1 MDDLDRALQRLQ
13 SLPVP
18 LRLAALEVEVLTRIA
33 AERDAAS
40 LTTAPVLGLAALLAL
55 AVGVAGAALPGT
67 AAEAAPASLS
77 AFGPGVTLAPST
89 LLANVG

>member
-18 LRLAALEVEVLTRIA
+18 ARLATLEGDVLARIG

-40 LTTAPVLGLAALLAL
+40 LTTVPVLGFAALVAL

-67 AAEAAPASLS
+67 PAEASPASLS
-77 AFGPGVTLAPST
+77 AVGAGVPLAPST
-89 LLANVG
+89 LLMNIG